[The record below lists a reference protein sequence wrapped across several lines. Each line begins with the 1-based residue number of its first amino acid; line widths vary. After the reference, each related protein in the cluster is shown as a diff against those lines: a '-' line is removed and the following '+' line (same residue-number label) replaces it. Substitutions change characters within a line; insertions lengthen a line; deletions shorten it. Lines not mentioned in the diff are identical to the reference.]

1 MKQIKLSILGVCIF
15 SGLFMIGCNSNGRSS
30 NQPIDEKQYANEN
43 EQYTNENEQY
53 TNENEQYTNEEDVG
67 SQYILMPK
75 TLYKGMMNGGF
86 DPLTDSL
93 TTDKKHNETSFKIKT
108 YKDGGVTFS
117 FDNKVYVKGWG
128 FNMSGELEGN
138 WKDNSF
144 SYHDVEYNF
153 IEINCKEE
161 IYPTYY
167 EDSNHTPTDYK
178 HIETLYVKMLVDKD
192 LNFYFSDND
201 LKNHNPAGKLARE

>member
-1 MKQIKLSILGVCIF
+1 MKQIKLSLLGVCLF
-15 SGLFMIGCNSNGRSS
+15 SVLIMIGCNSNDRSS
-30 NQPIDEKQYANEN
+30 NQPVGEQQYPNENEQYANEN
-43 EQYTNENEQY
+43 EQYTNE
-53 TNENEQYTNEEDVG
+53 EDLG
-67 SQYILMPK
+67 SQYILMPN
-75 TLYKGMMNGGF
+75 TLYKGKMEGGF

-117 FDNKVYVKGWG
+117 FDNKVYVEGWG

-144 SYHDVEYNF
+144 SYHDVEYKF

-167 EDSNHTPTDYK
+167 EDSNHTPKDFK
-178 HIETLYVKMLVDKD
+178 HIETLYVKMLIDKD
-192 LNFYFSDND
+192 LNFYFSEND
-201 LKNHNPAGKLARE
+201 LKNRKSAGNLARE